1 MDSNEF
7 AIRIQPLQ
15 QQLYRVAYGYLGSR
29 SMALD
34 AVGDA
39 VGQGLRAARGLR
51 HSEYFTTWM
60 TRIVIN
66 QCKMELRRRRRE
78 QPLETLADA
87 AAQDYDALPLK
98 EAVRRLPD
106 DLREVVILRYFAGFT
121 LAQTAEGL
129 RIPPGTAATRQ
140 RRALQILRLELSE
153 EEQA

>member
-34 AVGDA
+34 AVG
-39 VGQGLRAARGLR
+39 QGLRAARSLR

-78 QPLETLADA
+78 QPLETLGDA

-121 LAQTAEGL
+121 LAQTAESL
-129 RIPPGTAATRQ
+129 CIPPGTAATRQ